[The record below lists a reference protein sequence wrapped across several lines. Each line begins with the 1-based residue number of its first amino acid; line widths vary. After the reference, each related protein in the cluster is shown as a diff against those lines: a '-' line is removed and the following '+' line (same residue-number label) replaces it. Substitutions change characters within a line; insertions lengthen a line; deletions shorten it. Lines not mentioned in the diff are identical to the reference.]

1 MEKNIL
7 YNEGTEF
14 AKLSEK
20 DIKSKEYKEAK
31 KALLKNIAEAVKM
44 IEKDNF
50 NGAIF
55 LSQIV
60 KDFGSTKGFQVCI
73 GSIEGVRGILSAI
86 IAKHPD
92 IFVSAVVN
100 MKMPEQ
106 QEDVGVG

>member
-1 MEKNIL
+1 MENTIT

-14 AKLSEK
+14 EKLPEK

-31 KALLKNIAEAVKM
+31 KALLKNIAEAVKL

-50 NGAIF
+50 NGALF

-60 KDFGSTKGFQVCI
+60 KGFGFTKGFQVCL

-86 IAKHPD
+86 IDKHPD
-92 IFVSAVVN
+92 IFISAVTD
-100 MKMPEQ
+100 MKMSEHK
-106 QEDVGVG
+106 EDVGVG